1 MSFGIIDDF
10 YGRIQKEGFHTL
22 SYFNVFEYGENVCGN
37 ETWNQFTLP
46 ACKAAHVQPSSTDA
60 WANSSNFM
68 ASTFPK
74 SLVTS
79 FDTGGHAGYK
89 NPPAGTRGV
98 LGTWQGG
105 IVVDPADPKLK
116 AHFLAQLARK
126 YNQIENFEGLVVDRS
141 DWNSLYNFDFD
152 DNVSFIQNKTAH
164 LAQYSYVETIG
175 ALREMMNEKQSA
187 TKAGQTVM
195 LQNVRFGYIFLSIHT
210 HTRTRAHTHTHIY
223 IYTHTNIYIHTYTE
237 GNAHRFAILL
247 LTLSIY
253 FQPRDVIFF
262 LSFFFSFFFF
272 VSCLQ
277 KALGF
282 AQLSLFKDFDG
293 SFSEGAIVNAVGLL
307 GARSTT
313 ILWTSNANECCRSA
327 EVADSYFQRRLYMKV
342 YPMAPFPQ
350 ADHCIG
356 LDPAAEAYYIFY
368 GEMMTAIR
376 GSKYLLKPHAVNVTA
391 NDKSSKTLVA
401 NAFEMP
407 QSSRETGVASKAE
420 GSAAYNGYGMLWPL
434 MLGGGN
440 KTSFATLGVAYL
452 PPATTATSF
461 EVMLPSA
468 NHAGWKAVPSSDVTF
483 DAATS
488 KATLTVPL
496 FHGCALVRVNP
507 SL

>member
-1 MSFGIIDDF
+1 
-10 YGRIQKEGFHTL
+10 L

-79 FDTGGHAGYK
+79 FDTGGHAGYR

-195 LQNVRFGYIFLSIHT
+195 LQN
-210 HTRTRAHTHTHIY
+210 
-223 IYTHTNIYIHTYTE
+223 
-237 GNAHRFAILL
+237 
-247 LTLSIY
+247 
-253 FQPRDVIFF
+253 
-262 LSFFFSFFFF
+262 
-272 VSCLQ
+272 
-277 KALGF
+277 ALGF